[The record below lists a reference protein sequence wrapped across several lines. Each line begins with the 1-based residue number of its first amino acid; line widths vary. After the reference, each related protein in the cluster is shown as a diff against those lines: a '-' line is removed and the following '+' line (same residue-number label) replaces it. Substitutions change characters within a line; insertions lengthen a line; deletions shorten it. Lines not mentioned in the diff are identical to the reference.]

1 MAMMELTAVRRHGS
15 GKEAA
20 RKVLSLGKVPG
31 VMYGKGLE
39 SRSVEF
45 NRRDLE
51 KFLSVA
57 RRGAV
62 IVRLN
67 VQDETET
74 KESFAVIKEIQTNP
88 RTDRVIHVDF
98 YEVAFGKK
106 FRIEVPIRVKGKAVG
121 IEQGGV
127 VEQVTRSLEVEC
139 LPKNVPEFLEVDV
152 TPLEIGHSLHLEDVT
167 FPEGVQP
174 LEKDTRTTIV
184 AVHAPRVE
192 EVVSVVTEEEEAA
205 VATEAAEGASVAEP
219 EEEEK

>member
-15 GKEAA
+15 GKEGA
-20 RKVLSLGKVPG
+20 RKILSRGKVPG

-39 SRSVEF
+39 SRSIEF
-45 NRRDLE
+45 DRRDLE
-51 KFLSVA
+51 KFLGVA

-67 VQDETET
+67 VQDKDEA
-74 KESFAVIKEIQTNP
+74 KESYAVVKEIQTNP
-88 RTDRVIHVDF
+88 RTDRVVHVDF

-121 IEQGGV
+121 IEQGGI

-139 LPKNVPEFLEVDV
+139 MPRNVPEFLEVDI

-167 FPEGVQP
+167 FPEGVHP
-174 LEKDTRTTIV
+174 LEKDTRATIV

-192 EVVSVVTEEEEAA
+192 EVVSVVPEEEEAA
-205 VATEAAEGASVAEP
+205 AATEAAEGASVAEP

>member
-1 MAMMELTAVRRHGS
+1 MAMIELTAVRRHGS

-20 RKVLSLGKVPG
+20 RKVLFLGKVPG

-39 SRSVEF
+39 SRSIEF

-67 VQDETET
+67 VQDETEA
-74 KESFAVIKEIQTNP
+74 KESYAVIKEIQTNP

-167 FPEGVQP
+167 FPEGVHP

-192 EVVSVVTEEEEAA
+192 EVVSVATEEAAA

>member
-15 GKEAA
+15 GKEGA
-20 RKVLSLGKVPG
+20 RKILSRGKVPG

-39 SRSVEF
+39 SRSIEF
-45 NRRDLE
+45 DRRDLE
-51 KFLSVA
+51 KFLGVA

-67 VQDETET
+67 VQDRDEA
-74 KESFAVIKEIQTNP
+74 KESYAVVKEIQTNP
-88 RTDRVIHVDF
+88 RTDRVVHVDF

-167 FPEGVQP
+167 FPEGVHP
-174 LEKDTRTTIV
+174 LEKDTRATIV

-192 EVVSVVTEEEEAA
+192 EVVSVVPEEEAA
-205 VATEAAEGASVAEP
+205 AATETAEGASVAEP